1 MEKVRKIISEIVE
14 KQEIN
19 TVYFVGCGGSLS
31 GFFPAKYFLS
41 EETKKIKV
49 GYMNA
54 NEFVHATPK
63 EIGKDTVVITASQR
77 GNTAE
82 TVKATAVA
90 NELGAATVGLTFQV
104 PSPLSDT
111 AQYVIQYEFGP
122 ESVVENQKVSYGF
135 KLALEILNEEEGYEK
150 YDEMVQALAKLND
163 IVVQAKK
170 DIVPDA
176 IKWAWE
182 FKDDSVI
189 YTMGSGAC
197 WGPAHQEAI
206 CIFMEMQWINASVIH
221 SGEFF
226 HGPFEITDKDVPFI
240 LLMNDGRTRQ
250 MDARALTFL
259 NRFDAKIEI
268 VDALDWGL
276 SAHIAKEVLDYFNPF
291 VITAVFR
298 VYAEELAEVRQHP
311 LTKRRYMWKLEY

>member
-1 MEKVRKIISEIVE
+1 
-14 KQEIN
+14 
-19 TVYFVGCGGSLS
+19 
-31 GFFPAKYFLS
+31 
-41 EETKKIKV
+41 
-49 GYMNA
+49 MNA

-170 DIVPDA
+170 DVVPDA

-226 HGPFEITDKDVPFI
+226 HGPFEITDKNTAF
-240 LLMNDGRTRQ
+240 LMMKSCGRTRPL
-250 MDARALTFL
+250 DDRALDFIKKFN
-259 NRFDAKIEI
+259 NRIF
-268 VDALDWGL
+268 
-276 SAHIAKEVLDYFNPF
+276 VLDASQYGIN
-291 VITAVFR
+291 
-298 VYAEELAEVRQHP
+298 ELGELAEYLEPMFYNNVIGVFNNLIADARKHP
-311 LTKRRYMWKLEY
+311 LTTRRYMWKFPY

>member
-90 NELGAATVGLTFQV
+90 NELGAATVGLRFLTD
-104 PSPLSDT
+104 LSLHWK
-111 AQYVIQYEFGP
+111 F
-122 ESVVENQKVSYGF
+122 
-135 KLALEILNEEEGYEK
+135 
-150 YDEMVQALAKLND
+150 
-163 IVVQAKK
+163 
-170 DIVPDA
+170 
-176 IKWAWE
+176 
-182 FKDDSVI
+182 
-189 YTMGSGAC
+189 
-197 WGPAHQEAI
+197 
-206 CIFMEMQWINASVIH
+206 
-221 SGEFF
+221 
-226 HGPFEITDKDVPFI
+226 
-240 LLMNDGRTRQ
+240 
-250 MDARALTFL
+250 
-259 NRFDAKIEI
+259 
-268 VDALDWGL
+268 
-276 SAHIAKEVLDYFNPF
+276 
-291 VITAVFR
+291 
-298 VYAEELAEVRQHP
+298 
-311 LTKRRYMWKLEY
+311 LTKKKAMKNTMKWCRHWQN

>member
-54 NEFVHATPK
+54 NEFVHSTPK

-226 HGPFEITDKDVPFI
+226 HGPFEITDKNTAF
-240 LLMNDGRTRQ
+240 LMMKSCGHTRPL
-250 MDARALTFL
+250 DDRALDFIKKFN
-259 NRFDAKIEI
+259 NRIF
-268 VDALDWGL
+268 
-276 SAHIAKEVLDYFNPF
+276 VLDASQYGIN
-291 VITAVFR
+291 
-298 VYAEELAEVRQHP
+298 ELGELAEYLEPMFYNNVIGVFNNLIADARKHP
-311 LTKRRYMWKLEY
+311 LTTRRYMWKFPY